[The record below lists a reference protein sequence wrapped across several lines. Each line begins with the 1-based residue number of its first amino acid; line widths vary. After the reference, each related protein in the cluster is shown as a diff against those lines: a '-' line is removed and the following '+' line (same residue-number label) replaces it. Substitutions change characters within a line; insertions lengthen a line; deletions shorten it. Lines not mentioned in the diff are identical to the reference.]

1 MMAEFTDLRE
11 LARQYRKKSRHLA
24 RNGIITCAIGV
35 VWILTSGAI
44 VLTYDLGSYWRSLI
58 WLQFIIIM
66 VAGII
71 LTYEAHRLMIMAN
84 DLESK
89 QDFWATKRA

>member
-1 MMAEFTDLRE
+1 VVEFKDLRE
-11 LARQYRKKSRHLA
+11 LARQYRKKSRRYA
-24 RNGIITCAIGV
+24 RNGIITFAVGII
-35 VWILTSGAI
+35 WILTSGAI
-44 VLTYDLGSYWRSLI
+44 VLTYNLGVYWRSLI
-58 WLQFIIIM
+58 WLQFIMIV

-71 LTYEAHRLMIMAN
+71 LTYEAYKLMIMAN